1 MQYNTLIHLLFVSGA
16 VMATPLSHES
26 PASPLS
32 NRQKMK
38 VGYGEQI
45 QTSDDVNHWVV
56 WVEGKSAC
64 PATQTLTALN
74 TSPCDQEFTLAG
86 GTWKLANCNGLV
98 FGGSR
103 VLITELADRKT

>member
-45 QTSDDVNHWVV
+45 QASDDVNHWVV

-103 VLITELADRKT
+103 VLIIELAD